1 MAEGIKVKE
10 TLALISVT
18 LLCMLASFGAA
29 NGQSWQWA
37 KSAGGV
43 SYDNA
48 TTIAADNM
56 GNIYATGY
64 YSSGSITFGTNTITN
79 TDSGTADVFLV
90 KYTSSGSVV
99 WAKGAGGTGYDLVQ
113 SVATDV
119 AGNVYITGYFQSP
132 SIVFDTFTLTNTAL
146 ATIFLAKYDTLGNV
160 VWARASSGNYAD
172 YAYSVHADANGYVY
186 ITGKFGSSSV
196 SFGGYTLNNIGAE
209 DIFISKYDADGNV
222 VWAKGAGGDGTDN
235 ATSITTDPAGNVY
248 VCGWFDGI
256 NSQYGG
262 DTLYNDSIGTTDLF
276 LAKYDTAGNII
287 WVKTAGGL
295 GDAQAIS
302 VAIGD
307 SGIVY
312 LAGNYSIDL
321 SFGADTV
328 TNTGIGSTSDIFL
341 AKFDTSANLIWL
353 KSAGGSGSDN
363 VQSITV
369 DIYNSVY
376 VAGYFLSPTL
386 VFGSYTL
393 TNAGGN
399 DVFFARYNSLGDV
412 YGATRSGGANDDF
425 GQSVATDTAGRVYIA
440 GSFESPTII
449 FGATTLTNAG
459 GSTGL
464 TDMFI
469 AKYYEPLLNVGK
481 VNEIPQGLALYPNP
495 NDGIMNVSI
504 VPNTYSSVMIFD
516 CFGREVYKK
525 SGSFTEGSLSINLK
539 GLTNGVYYAS
549 IVTGNCNQRIPFVME

>member
-393 TNAGGN
+393 TNAGGD

-412 YGATRSGGANDDF
+412 YGAT
-425 GQSVATDTAGRVYIA
+425 SVWY
-440 GSFESPTII
+440 
-449 FGATTLTNAG
+449 
-459 GSTGL
+459 
-464 TDMFI
+464 
-469 AKYYEPLLNVGK
+469 
-481 VNEIPQGLALYPNP
+481 
-495 NDGIMNVSI
+495 
-504 VPNTYSSVMIFD
+504 
-516 CFGREVYKK
+516 
-525 SGSFTEGSLSINLK
+525 
-539 GLTNGVYYAS
+539 
-549 IVTGNCNQRIPFVME
+549 